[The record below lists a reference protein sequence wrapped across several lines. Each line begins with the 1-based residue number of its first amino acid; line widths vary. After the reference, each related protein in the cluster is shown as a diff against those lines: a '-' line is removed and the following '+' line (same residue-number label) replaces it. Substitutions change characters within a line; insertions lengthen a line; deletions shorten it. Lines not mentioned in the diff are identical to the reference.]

1 LSKLTSH
8 LHLPTAFAYFI
19 LPKAGKPYICIK
31 QNVMGLTY
39 SNIKLSNPRQPSLQ
53 PVELSSL
60 VDTGALMLCI
70 PQSVAHQL
78 GLEELDKRPVTIADG
93 TSHQVPYVGPVRVDF
108 ENRFCFVGALVIG
121 DETLLGAVP
130 MEDMD
135 LVVHPA
141 NQKLMPNPLHPNKP
155 SYTIK

>member
-1 LSKLTSH
+1 
-8 LHLPTAFAYFI
+8 
-19 LPKAGKPYICIK
+19 
-31 QNVMGLTY
+31 MGLTY
-39 SNIKLSNPRQPSLQ
+39 SKIFLSNPRQPELQ
-53 PVELSSL
+53 SIEINSL

-78 GLEELDKRPVTIADG
+78 DLEELDKRPVTIADG
-93 TSHQVPYVGPVRVDF
+93 SSHQVPYVGPIRVDF

-135 LVVHPA
+135 LIVHPA
-141 NQKLMPNPLHPNKP
+141 TQKLMPNPLHPNKP

>member
-1 LSKLTSH
+1 
-8 LHLPTAFAYFI
+8 
-19 LPKAGKPYICIK
+19 
-31 QNVMGLTY
+31 VLTY
-39 SNIKLSNPRQPSLQ
+39 SKIKLSNPRNAALLPI
-53 PVELSSL
+53 ELDAL

-70 PQSVAHQL
+70 PQSVAYQL
-78 GLEELDKRPVTIADG
+78 ELEELDKRPVTIADG
-93 TSHQVPYVGPVRVDF
+93 SSHSVPYVGPIRVDF

-135 LVVHPA
+135 LIVHPA
-141 NQKLMPNPLHPNKP
+141 TQKLMPNPLHPNKP

>member
-1 LSKLTSH
+1 
-8 LHLPTAFAYFI
+8 
-19 LPKAGKPYICIK
+19 
-31 QNVMGLTY
+31 MGLTY

-141 NQKLMPNPLHPNKP
+141 TQKLMPNPLHPNKP

>member
-1 LSKLTSH
+1 
-8 LHLPTAFAYFI
+8 
-19 LPKAGKPYICIK
+19 
-31 QNVMGLTY
+31 MGLTY
-39 SNIKLSNPRQPSLQ
+39 SKIKLSNPRNASLL
-53 PVELSSL
+53 PVEIDAL

-70 PQSVAHQL
+70 PQSVAYQL
-78 GLEELDKRPVTIADG
+78 ELEELDKRPVTIADG
-93 TSHQVPYVGPVRVDF
+93 SSHQVPYVGPIRVDF
-108 ENRFCFVGALVIG
+108 ENRFCFVGALIIG

-141 NQKLMPNPLHPNKP
+141 TQRLMANPMHPNKP

>member
-1 LSKLTSH
+1 
-8 LHLPTAFAYFI
+8 
-19 LPKAGKPYICIK
+19 
-31 QNVMGLTY
+31 MLTY
-39 SNIKLSNPRQPSLQ
+39 SKIKLSNPRNAALLPI
-53 PVELSSL
+53 ELDAL

-70 PQSVAHQL
+70 PQSVAYQL
-78 GLEELDKRPVTIADG
+78 ELEELDKRPVTIADG
-93 TSHQVPYVGPVRVDF
+93 SSHSVPYVGPIRVDF

-135 LVVHPA
+135 LIVHPA
-141 NQKLMPNPLHPNKP
+141 TQKLMPNPLHPNKP

>member
-1 LSKLTSH
+1 
-8 LHLPTAFAYFI
+8 
-19 LPKAGKPYICIK
+19 
-31 QNVMGLTY
+31 MGLTY
-39 SNIKLSNPRQPSLQ
+39 STIKLSNPRLP
-53 PVELSSL
+53 ELKGIELKAL

-70 PQSVAHQL
+70 PQSIAHQL
-78 GLEELDKRPVTIADG
+78 QLEELDKRPVTIADG
-93 TSHQVPYVGPVRVDF
+93 TSHQVPYVGPLRVDF
-108 ENRFCFVGALVIG
+108 ENRFCFVGAIVIG

-141 NQKLMPNPLHPNKP
+141 TQKLMANPMHPNKP

>member
-1 LSKLTSH
+1 
-8 LHLPTAFAYFI
+8 
-19 LPKAGKPYICIK
+19 
-31 QNVMGLTY
+31 MGLTY
-39 SNIKLSNPRQPSLQ
+39 SKIKLSNPRLPLLNA
-53 PVELSSL
+53 VELTSL

-78 GLEELDKRPVTIADG
+78 ELEELEKRPITIADG
-93 TSHQVPYVGPVRVDF
+93 SSHQVPYVGPIRVDF

-121 DETLLGAVP
+121 NETLLGAVP

-141 NQKLMPNPLHPNKP
+141 TQKLMPNPLHPNKP
-155 SYTIK
+155 GYTIK

>member
-1 LSKLTSH
+1 MRGRFTFE
-8 LHLPTAFAYFI
+8 PNTTD
-19 LPKAGKPYICIK
+19 
-31 QNVMGLTY
+31 MGLTY
-39 SNIKLSNPRQPSLQ
+39 SKIKLSNPRLPDLK
-53 PVELSSL
+53 PVELNAL

-70 PQSVAHQL
+70 PQSIAFQL
-78 GLEELDKRPVTIADG
+78 ELAELDKRPVTIADG

-108 ENRFCFVGALVIG
+108 DNRFCFVGAPVIG

-141 NQKLMPNPLHPNKP
+141 TQRLMANPLHPNKP

>member
-1 LSKLTSH
+1 
-8 LHLPTAFAYFI
+8 
-19 LPKAGKPYICIK
+19 
-31 QNVMGLTY
+31 MGLTY
-39 SNIKLSNPRQPSLQ
+39 SKIKLSNPRNASLL
-53 PVELSSL
+53 PIELNAL

-78 GLEELDKRPVTIADG
+78 DLTELDKRPVTIADG
-93 TSHQVPYVGPVRVDF
+93 TSHQVPYVGPIRVDY

-141 NQKLMPNPLHPNKP
+141 TQKLMANPLHPNKP